1 MATLVDRTTIE
12 AGIDRLDLKE
22 SQKQFV
28 KDRWLSYVV
37 YWDQRAK
44 ASKTKYFI
52 LKTVVIVGSVIT
64 PALIGTVALPNLLQ
78 ARESVTNPIQ
88 WIAFGLSLLVGLA
101 AALEEFF
108 RHGEIWREKRAAGEI
123 LKCEGWRFF
132 QLAGKYKGK
141 THHGA
146 FPDFASNVEDM
157 IEHEIKDYFL
167 VNRKKD
173 EDPTPTHP
181 AFLPFEKSKQVVM
194 QSPPA

>member
-132 QLAGKYKGK
+132 QLAGKY
-141 THHGA
+141 
-146 FPDFASNVEDM
+146 
-157 IEHEIKDYFL
+157 
-167 VNRKKD
+167 
-173 EDPTPTHP
+173 
-181 AFLPFEKSKQVVM
+181 
-194 QSPPA
+194 

>member
-1 MATLVDRTTIE
+1 MATLVDRITIE
-12 AGIDRLDLKE
+12 AGIDRLKLEE

-28 KDRWLSYVV
+28 KDRWLTYVV
-37 YWDQRAK
+37 YWDKRAR
-44 ASKTKYFI
+44 ANKTKYYI

-78 ARESVTNPIQ
+78 VNHSGTNPIQ

-101 AALEEFF
+101 AALEEFY
-108 RHGEIWREKRAAGEI
+108 RHGDLWREKRAAGEI

-141 THHGA
+141 SHSGA
-146 FPDFASNVEDM
+146 FSDFASNVEDM

-173 EDPTPTHP
+173 EENSTHP
-181 AFLPFEKSKQVVM
+181 GLLPFQTTNQSAI
-194 QSPPA
+194 QSPVV